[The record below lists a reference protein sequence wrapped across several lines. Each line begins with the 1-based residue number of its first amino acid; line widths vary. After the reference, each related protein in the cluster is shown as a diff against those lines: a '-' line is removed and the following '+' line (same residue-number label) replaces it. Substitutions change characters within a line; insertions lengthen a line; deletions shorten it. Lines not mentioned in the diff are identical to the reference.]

1 MENLER
7 EMNQLMKGLTRE
19 EARIVLINAMSIL
32 KAEDKVRKNC
42 P

>member
-1 MENLER
+1 MEDLEK
-7 EMNQLMKGLTRE
+7 EINQLMKGLTRE
-19 EARIVLINAMSIL
+19 EARIVLINAMSIF

>member
-7 EMNQLMKGLTRE
+7 EINQLMKGLTRE
-19 EARIVLINAMSIL
+19 EARIVLINTMSIF
-32 KAEDKVRKNC
+32 KAKDKVRKNC

>member
-7 EMNQLMKGLTRE
+7 EINQLMKGLTRE
-19 EARIVLINAMSIL
+19 EARIVLINTMSIL